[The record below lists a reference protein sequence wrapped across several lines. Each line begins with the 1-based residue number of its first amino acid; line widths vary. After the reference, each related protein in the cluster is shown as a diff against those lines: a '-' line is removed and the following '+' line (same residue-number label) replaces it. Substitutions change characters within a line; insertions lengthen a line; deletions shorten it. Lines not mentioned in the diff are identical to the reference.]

1 MCCRTADIPLEG
13 HDGLTLTSGI
23 QKPSLNPGGEYQDI
37 PTFQSSRTDLN
48 FERNSDYSNERP
60 MSESSP
66 DGSPQLIGPLLPNQ
80 KIRTT
85 CNACQQAKI
94 RCSHASPCSRCESH
108 GFKCV
113 YSISQPLGRP
123 AKKKGGRPT
132 TGLQLGRTQAEG
144 KSRPLGRGAPN
155 GPKIV
160 TAARP
165 VTARTRQGIPRQ
177 RGTPKSSPEARG
189 GSSSGTEVTGEK
201 ADLGVPGAE
210 SVEETSGKRK
220 ASPNGQPLPRLD
232 SLIDDHRTSQKHR
245 HLRPEIR
252 PRASKVL
259 MWTRPSVQERKN
271 KTWTQTTRSQIG
283 IGRND
288 SIFRSIPIPHKWT
301 ILFSQN
307 LVLPLSV

>member
-1 MCCRTADIPLEG
+1 
-13 HDGLTLTSGI
+13 
-23 QKPSLNPGGEYQDI
+23 
-37 PTFQSSRTDLN
+37 
-48 FERNSDYSNERP
+48 

-210 SVEETSGKRK
+210 SVEETSETQTLTPGDQTQGEQGVNVDE
-220 ASPNGQPLPRLD
+220 AVGPGTEEQNLD
-232 SLIDDHRTSQKHR
+232 SDDSFADWYWPERFNFQEYSHPSQMDYTFLTEPSTPVIGLMLDEPPMPQFVDGGPNALHEAAPGITKGLTSDGETSYAFCLAPNEGQISGTVHEPWR
-245 HLRPEIR
+245 IMEL
-252 PRASKVL
+252 
-259 MWTRPSVQERKN
+259 PSN
-271 KTWTQTTRSQIG
+271 
-283 IGRND
+283 
-288 SIFRSIPIPHKWT
+288 
-301 ILFSQN
+301 
-307 LVLPLSV
+307 